1 MLKVAVCDD
10 EKAIAAVIEKLLAE
24 IGSKENIPMEIEVY
38 YSGEEL
44 LRDYQSGERYDLLYL
59 DIQMKRGDGIHAAEG
74 IRMLDEDAVLIFISG
89 YKEYMI
95 SLFRLDVYAF
105 LPKPIDREEFIRA
118 FHEVHAKIGK
128 RNHYFRY
135 RYNNVEYRVPCREIL
150 YFQSEGRKIR
160 IHKSEGE
167 EETFNGKLGE
177 VERELVAGKIP
188 FLRIHQSYLINYHSI
203 RSRSQSEV
211 VLVSGERVPIS
222 EDRKKQFGEEY
233 GKLMI
238 REVER

>member
-10 EKAIAAVIEKLLAE
+10 EKAIAAVIEKLLA
-24 IGSKENIPMEIEVY
+24 
-38 YSGEEL
+38 
-44 LRDYQSGERYDLLYL
+44 
-59 DIQMKRGDGIHAAEG
+59 
-74 IRMLDEDAVLIFISG
+74 
-89 YKEYMI
+89 
-95 SLFRLDVYAF
+95 
-105 LPKPIDREEFIRA
+105 
-118 FHEVHAKIGK
+118 KIGK

-135 RYNNVEYRVPCREIL
+135 RYNNVEYRVLCREIL

-188 FLRIHQSYLINYHSI
+188 FLRVHQSYLINYHSI